1 MPLTRQVSVL
11 DWTWAAV
18 GDVAAD
24 AIVVV
29 VVVAAVVAAVVE
41 VVVVVHWM
49 RSCCFEAAA
58 GREFRKCLGDG
69 TGWTLTEAEEGT
81 ERLRTDPP
89 IRTGSGIRT
98 GDGWIGG
105 IADFRRIGPDSGW
118 EDLEG

>member
-1 MPLTRQVSVL
+1 MVVL
-11 DWTWAAV
+11 VAAAD
-18 GDVAAD
+18 DVA
-24 AIVVV
+24 VVG
-29 VVVAAVVAAVVE
+29 AVE
-41 VVVVVHWM
+41 VVVVHWM

-81 ERLRTDPP
+81 ERLRTDPL
-89 IRTGSGIRT
+89 IRKGSGIRI

>member
-29 VVVAAVVAAVVE
+29 VVVTAAVEV

-69 TGWTLTEAEEGT
+69 TGSTLTEA
-81 ERLRTDPP
+81 
-89 IRTGSGIRT
+89 
-98 GDGWIGG
+98 
-105 IADFRRIGPDSGW
+105 
-118 EDLEG
+118 

>member
-29 VVVAAVVAAVVE
+29 VVVTAAVE
-41 VVVVVHWM
+41 VVVVVAHWM

-81 ERLRTDPP
+81 ERLRTDPL

-98 GDGWIGG
+98 GDGWIDG

-118 EDLEG
+118 EDL